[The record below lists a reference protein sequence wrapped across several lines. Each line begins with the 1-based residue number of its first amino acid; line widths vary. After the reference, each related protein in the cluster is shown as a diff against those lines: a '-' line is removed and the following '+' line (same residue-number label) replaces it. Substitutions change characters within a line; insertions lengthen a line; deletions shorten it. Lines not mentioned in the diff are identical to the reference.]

1 MKLTPR
7 HLLLALL
14 WAAVAAYVIHALG
27 TARRHRVGCVVSGI
41 EIDIADSSAQG
52 CLVSAGRVRE
62 WIDRSGIPTTG
73 VPVGE
78 VNLSGIEELI
88 ARNGFV
94 DRTAAWVS
102 YSGLLHIRISQ
113 REPLVRLLL
122 DGMNAYSTD
131 EGFVFAA
138 PRSAS
143 LYVPVVTGPYR
154 PPFPSDYTGDVRGHV
169 DAEIQ
174 RIGERIA
181 TLEMEKYP
189 FYRRE
194 RQNDRNIAALRRR
207 RTKRR
212 WWRLERAE
220 AFEQRVDELRKE
232 KASLRR
238 RYRYE
243 ARLLHE
249 EIARIDRQQAAE
261 RARQK
266 KLEKSYEDFMKL
278 LTFVE
283 RIEEDAFW
291 RSEVVQIIAQTAP
304 SGALEVSLIPRSGRH
319 TILFGRLEQ
328 VDEKFDKLL
337 RFYRKG
343 LSSIGWESYRTID
356 IRYEGQVV
364 CKK

>member
-1 MKLTPR
+1 MKFAPR

-14 WAAVAAYVIHALG
+14 WVAVAAYIVYAAG
-27 TARRHRVGCVVSGI
+27 MTRRHRAGSVVTG
-41 EIDIADSSAQG
+41 IDIDVTDSTARG
-52 CLVSAGRVRE
+52 YLVSAGRVRE

-78 VNLSGIEELI
+78 VNLSAIEELI

-143 LYVPVVTGPYR
+143 LYVPVVTGSYR
-154 PPFPSDYTGDVRGHV
+154 PPFPATYTGDVRAHV
-169 DAEIQ
+169 DAEIR
-174 RIGERIA
+174 RIDERIA

-189 FYRRE
+189 FFRRE
-194 RQNDRNIAALRRR
+194 RQNDRNIAALRRM

-220 AFEQRVDELRKE
+220 AFEQRVDELRKK
-232 KASLRR
+232 KAALRR
-238 RYRYE
+238 SYRYE
-243 ARLLHE
+243 ARLLRE

-261 RARQK
+261 RAQQK

-283 RIEEDAFW
+283 SIEADAFW
-291 RSEVVQIIAQTAP
+291 RSEVVQIIARTAP
-304 SGALEVSLIPRSGRH
+304 SGSLEVSLIPRSGRH
-319 TILFGRLEQ
+319 TILFGRLER
-328 VDEKFDKLL
+328 VDEKFDRLL

-343 LSSIGWESYRTID
+343 LSTIGWENYRTID